1 MSRFTLFFVAL
12 LATCFLLV
20 AGCSK
25 KQSDQAGQ
33 TQGVLG
39 TATGT
44 VAGVQWT
51 VPKKWTEQ
59 PQRPMRIATYG
70 IPASEGDAE
79 GGECAVSFFG
89 AGAGGNVD
97 ANIDRWI
104 GQFENGGIP
113 AKASREINGM
123 KVSLVQISGVYLAP
137 GGPMMQ
143 SQGKKENYRLL
154 GAIVEGPEGMVF
166 FKCTG
171 PAKTVASGEGDF
183 NALVGSLRK

>member
-1 MSRFTLFFVAL
+1 MNRFTLFFLVL
-12 LATCFLLV
+12 LATCLLLV

-33 TQGVLG
+33 SQGTLG
-39 TATGT
+39 TATGA

-70 IPASEGDAE
+70 IQASEGDPE

-113 AKASREINGM
+113 AKASREVNGL
-123 KVSLVQISGVYLAP
+123 KVSLVQISGAYLSP

-154 GAIVEGPEGMVF
+154 GAIVEAPEGMVF
-166 FKCTG
+166 FKFTG
-171 PAKTVASGEGDF
+171 PAKTVAAAEGDF
-183 NALVGSLRK
+183 SAMVGSLKR